1 MPKQSWTL
9 KEFHGGMNQV
19 SNPRDL
25 EKNQL
30 VRCTGAMVD
39 RPGMIRV
46 AGDGD
51 ATYYTIGGGD
61 VPLLDGVTNQAENF
75 FAFST
80 DWYPD
85 GTSFTS
91 GIETAIAG
99 HTDWLVWTSG
109 ITNDHVVASYSLN
122 GGTTWSVGFDITGSH
137 TSKPVFSFAEGI
149 LTIYDESF
157 AVEPVW
163 FGIIN
168 QHYFEGIT
176 GPTAFGTTFDRDLF
190 VASDKLTGG
199 TRNKT
204 SHIKNTVQ
212 LNVDTNSDNNQFYG
226 FGDNGGNDWRN
237 GGFWCAHKRTAYHA
251 DTNPNGTWEAGTWK
265 GYYSEVFVGDQES
278 PLFELNI
285 DNPNDPGSQE
295 YDGTLL
301 TTVVNDTVGFAFRW
315 ETFNDSSGNDGMRA
329 SSIDYR
335 QTGFRVY
342 LRNEKETDYW
352 LIGEVDYRKG
362 VKFAGETEFVPN
374 WGTMSDYDADEIDDM
389 CAPSGSST
397 TVATF
402 YTFEDQPQ
410 FVTYSDINGFS
421 VEDSIEANAQRT
433 VVANRRTYL
442 GYIKQNGIT
451 YGDRMMKSL
460 KGKFNTFPEDS
471 FIDVAPN
478 DGDQITHL
486 EAFADR
492 ILMFKKK
499 AVYVINISGD
509 YEFIENTFKH
519 VGVLLPSQVAK
530 TPYGVVWICDEGIFF
545 YDGKQLKNISEK
557 VIKEDVGAT
566 SGFTLP
572 IASGHPCVG
581 YHAKDEKIIFSRGG
595 GIVDHDENAFIYDI
609 KTGSF
614 TFGVDFLDDTG
625 RSNFVNNPDG
635 ELIYMVQGSLVI
647 KKVINT
653 STTQPFEIWTP
664 EIDFGFPGVRKK
676 VYKVYVSYKTTNS
689 TDSGVAVTYGVD
701 SAASMSGVFNASTST
716 NYGSSTLDDT
726 SANWAIAELKPT
738 SSINNIYSF
747 QLKFYSASV
756 DVGFEINDISIIYRL
771 KNAK

>member
-1 MPKQSWTL
+1 
-9 KEFHGGMNQV
+9 
-19 SNPRDL
+19 
-25 EKNQL
+25 
-30 VRCTGAMVD
+30 
-39 RPGMIRV
+39 
-46 AGDGD
+46 
-51 ATYYTIGGGD
+51 
-61 VPLLDGVTNQAENF
+61 
-75 FAFST
+75 
-80 DWYPD
+80 
-85 GTSFTS
+85 
-91 GIETAIAG
+91 
-99 HTDWLVWTSG
+99 
-109 ITNDHVVASYSLN
+109 
-122 GGTTWSVGFDITGSH
+122 
-137 TSKPVFSFAEGI
+137 
-149 LTIYDESF
+149 
-157 AVEPVW
+157 
-163 FGIIN
+163 
-168 QHYFEGIT
+168 
-176 GPTAFGTTFDRDLF
+176 
-190 VASDKLTGG
+190 
-199 TRNKT
+199 
-204 SHIKNTVQ
+204 
-212 LNVDTNSDNNQFYG
+212 
-226 FGDNGGNDWRN
+226 
-237 GGFWCAHKRTAYHA
+237 
-251 DTNPNGTWEAGTWK
+251 
-265 GYYSEVFVGDQES
+265 
-278 PLFELNI
+278 LNI

-315 ETFNDSSGNDGMRA
+315 ETFNNSSGNAGMTA

-374 WGTMSDYDADEIDDM
+374 WDVLGRTGTLIDDM
-389 CAPSGSST
+389 ASPSGGNL
-397 TVATF
+397 TVASF

-421 VEDSIEANAQRT
+421 AEDSIDANAQRT
-433 VVANRRTYL
+433 VVTNRRTYL
-442 GYIKQNGIT
+442 GYVKQNGIT

-478 DGDQITHL
+478 DGDEITHL

-499 AVYVINISGD
+499 AVYVINISRD

-519 VGVLLPSQVAK
+519 IGVLLPSQVTK

-557 VIKEDVGAT
+557 VIRENDGL
-566 SGFTLP
+566 GTLALP
-572 IASGHPCVG
+572 PASGHPCVG

-595 GIVDHDENAFIYDI
+595 GTSDVDENAFIYDI

-614 TFGVDFLDDTG
+614 TFAVDLLIDGG

-635 ELIYMVQGSLVI
+635 ELIYMGSGGLAI

-653 STTQPFEIWTP
+653 PTSQYFMVQTP

-701 SAASMSGVFNASTST
+701 SAASMSGAFNASTST

-747 QLKFYSASV
+747 QLQFYDASGV
-756 DVGFEINDISIIYRL
+756 DAGFEINDISIIYRL